1 MWQSQLGCDM
11 ECARR
16 VRSQIPAKLRRGGR
30 GEGRCAWH
38 MLAGAKHAAWRNGLP
53 NTDCGER
60 SPRHAALLQQ
70 QLMVSTP
77 GHLAA
82 SLSVSTCRGL
92 DLPRSLLADLSGAR
106 PLSMTMAR
114 ARPGW
119 QSPVSTRA
127 AGHGVM
133 ACDRLP
139 AASCGIQQQG
149 TVSFAAGR
157 FSKPN
162 SSVPSMRRCA
172 FEPSFAAGHFFPS
185 RETAP
190 AAASINWRRCCGTF
204 INMVANGACSARS
217 IVLVL
222 QRTLIGLTLDISN
235 A

>member
-1 MWQSQLGCDM
+1 MLHGGTACPTRTAENVAHGTQRCCSSNSWFPLRGTWPRRFQSQR
-11 ECARR
+11 A
-16 VRSQIPAKLRRGGR
+16 
-30 GEGRCAWH
+30 
-38 MLAGAKHAAWRNGLP
+38 AAWTCLARCWL
-53 NTDCGER
+53 T
-60 SPRHAALLQQ
+60 SPAAAL
-70 QLMVSTP
+70 
-77 GHLAA
+77 
-82 SLSVSTCRGL
+82 
-92 DLPRSLLADLSGAR
+92 AR